1 MGGCDAFYVIRRGCW
16 TCGFCPSVSPFH
28 VTPIILIIA
37 VTIQPINQPTNQ
49 PSNQSTNQPTTTF
62 QVEIRKGEEWD
73 TQNQQLRA
81 DMSILRNENSQ
92 LELQLSQLEKG
103 FEPTSASG
111 TAIAGAAGDD
121 GTSRSC
127 GTRLF
132 LSTGQLP
139 GWCHDS
145 PSTSQH
151 TRSTRRHWGRGWQW
165 RWRRSVGRRP

>member
-1 MGGCDAFYVIRRGCW
+1 M
-16 TCGFCPSVSPFH
+16 
-28 VTPIILIIA
+28 
-37 VTIQPINQPTNQ
+37 
-49 PSNQSTNQPTTTF
+49 
-62 QVEIRKGEEWD
+62 EIRKGEEWD

-139 GWCHDS
+139 GWCHTHPPPPNTHAQHAGTGGVGGS
-145 PSTSQH
+145 GVGGGPSGDDLDLLGSL
-151 TRSTRRHWGRGWQW
+151 GDDA
-165 RWRRSVGRRP
+165 